1 MIEFSEDFGTLDG
14 EAAEPCKHFIMQFK
28 TWNSKNLCPGQKEL
42 TNQVTFTT
50 KAGEDA
56 QPIKTTMLKKFE
68 SKELIVE
75 GKKGS
80 ASHIE
85 IVVDYSDAFYRP
97 EVSLQSLST
106 DPNSANE
113 VDLDEDETL

>member
-1 MIEFSEDFGTLDG
+1 
-14 EAAEPCKHFIMQFK
+14 
-28 TWNSKNLCPGQKEL
+28 
-42 TNQVTFTT
+42 VTFTT